1 MGIKSIVNKFLWQI
15 DPLHKESR
23 ERIKK
28 LENIHQGQRCFII
41 GNGPSLNKMDLKPLK
56 NEFPFGLNR
65 IYLLFPK
72 IGFSTTYYVAVNK
85 LVIQQCAEDIEKLN
99 IPKFINWYSRKW
111 IKFTDDM
118 IMIKDPYD
126 FSLGFSKDPSDIIWE
141 GATVTYAAM
150 QLSYYLGFKQV
161 ILIGVDHNFVTKGE
175 PHKEIV
181 STGPDQNHFD
191 SAYFGKGFR
200 WQLPDLVT
208 SEKAYKLAKKN
219 FIEDNREIF
228 DATVDGHLDIFPKVN
243 FHDLF

>member
-56 NEFPFGLNR
+56 NEFTFGLNR

-150 QLSYYLGFKQV
+150 QLAYYLGFKQV